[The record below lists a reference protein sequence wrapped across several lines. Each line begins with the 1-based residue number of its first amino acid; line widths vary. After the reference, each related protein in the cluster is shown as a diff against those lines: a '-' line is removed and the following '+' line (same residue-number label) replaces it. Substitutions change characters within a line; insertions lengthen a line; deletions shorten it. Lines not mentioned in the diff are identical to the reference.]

1 MQNASAARN
10 GQSSDT
16 GDEPRTLA
24 EAVYRRLRND
34 ILWGKLRPGMALKS
48 DELRKNYSI
57 GISPLREAL
66 SRLTS
71 ERLVTA
77 SGQRGFRVAPLTS
90 EDVRDTMETR
100 IVIEREAL
108 MRSISIGDLH
118 WEKDIVASY
127 HALSRIPI
135 PQEEGA
141 QAEAWAKHHRDFHMA
156 LVGACGSRWQSELAA
171 LLFDQA
177 ERHRSVTFLIVKL
190 ARVQRDA
197 NKEHK
202 EMMEATLARDA
213 SSAVKLLDRHYR
225 TTAELLISVIERN
238 SPELARKTIVLA
250 EVRTIGHP
258 EVRSRSRKIAKS
270 APRGRRK
277 AGVKND
283 ARI

>member
-1 MQNASAARN
+1 MQNPAAVRN
-10 GQSSDT
+10 GQSNEAD
-16 GDEPRTLA
+16 GEPRTLA

-34 ILWGKLRPGMALKS
+34 ILWGKLRPGTALKS

-108 MRSISIGDLH
+108 TRSIEVGDIT
-118 WEKDIVASY
+118 WEKDIVASF

-135 PQEEGA
+135 PESQGIH
-141 QAEAWAKHHRDFHMA
+141 AETWAKHHRDFHMA
-156 LVGACGSRWQSELAA
+156 LLAACGSRWQSELAA

-177 ERHRSVTFLIVKL
+177 DRHRSVSVLIVTL
-190 ARVQRDA
+190 ERVQRDA

-202 EMMEATLARDA
+202 EMMEAALARDA
-213 SSAVKLLDRHYR
+213 SSAVKLLDLHYR
-225 TTAELLISVIERN
+225 TTAELLISVLERN
-238 SPELARKTIVLA
+238 SRELGRKK
-250 EVRTIGHP
+250 IGAP
-258 EVRSRSRKIAKS
+258 EVKSSSGKPAKR
-270 APRGRRK
+270 ALRGRRK
-277 AGVKND
+277 IASRAD
-283 ARI
+283 ARV